1 MLIASGPARGGGGTL
16 AYKGARED
24 WAFHRPSALRS
35 VGASQARASRASED
49 RHRGGAASGRTTPRA
64 SLRSSQRPDSQV
76 AAAGHSRRVPVQ
88 TQTPA
93 ARGLTCARP
102 PPYFPPLLLFLS
114 SPASRP
120 PQTPDT
126 SDVCLRR
133 ALAMERLV
141 ARRTF
146 PMIARTSACRSL
158 FGPVDHEELGRELQM
173 RLAELSAED
182 QRRWDYN
189 FQLDMPL
196 RGPGRLQWTEVD
208 SDSVPAFYR
217 ETVQV
222 GRCRLLLA
230 PRPRPDGAVNSPP
243 PGPPADESLDGLE
256 EAPASPSSG
265 PAVAPAQ
272 AAAPAPQ
279 EGAEQEAVPP
289 PRGQEP
295 QAEPPHSG
303 ISGRPAPGTAA
314 AATNTAASG
323 AAVATTAAAGGAAIK
338 KLSGPLISGESRA
351 APPRPGSALLC
362 PAGRVPRPSGASL
375 GPRLLRG
382 VKGPAA
388 RAARLPLHPV
398 PTLWSCSREVRPGGL
413 GGRALVPSEH
423 DPRRGR
429 RSPSS
434 GAARRPDRGAEGV
447 KRGGSPGGLGR
458 GTRGNAYTAHCA
470 AT

>member
-1 MLIASGPARGGGGTL
+1 MLVLPPFTLRRAHRLGQGHQSPKINEQRPTQDSAAHDLPAAQSQANVKTNVLSAMRYPQLRQLSNCRDQEPERRWHLPPPLKLREPGPPARKLRCSLGLQDETSPEPDGAPGPA
-16 AYKGARED
+16 
-24 WAFHRPSALRS
+24 
-35 VGASQARASRASED
+35 SQ
-49 RHRGGAASGRTTPRA
+49 P
-64 SLRSSQRPDSQV
+64 
-76 AAAGHSRRVPVQ
+76 
-88 TQTPA
+88 
-93 ARGLTCARP
+93 
-102 PPYFPPLLLFLS
+102 
-114 SPASRP
+114 SPAPTRP
-120 PQTPDT
+120 MPISLCGAPAETPDT

-338 KLSGPLISGESRA
+338 KLSGPLISGVLSPSDFFAKRKRPAPEAKASNEVPAGCA
-351 APPRPGSALLC
+351 APGAAPAVGSAEQT
-362 PAGRVPRPSGASL
+362 PRK
-375 GPRLLRG
+375 RLR
-382 VKGPAA
+382 
-388 RAARLPLHPV
+388 
-398 PTLWSCSREVRPGGL
+398 
-413 GGRALVPSEH
+413 
-423 DPRRGR
+423 
-429 RSPSS
+429 
-434 GAARRPDRGAEGV
+434 
-447 KRGGSPGGLGR
+447 
-458 GTRGNAYTAHCA
+458 
-470 AT
+470 

>member
-1 MLIASGPARGGGGTL
+1 
-16 AYKGARED
+16 
-24 WAFHRPSALRS
+24 
-35 VGASQARASRASED
+35 
-49 RHRGGAASGRTTPRA
+49 
-64 SLRSSQRPDSQV
+64 
-76 AAAGHSRRVPVQ
+76 
-88 TQTPA
+88 
-93 ARGLTCARP
+93 
-102 PPYFPPLLLFLS
+102 
-114 SPASRP
+114 
-120 PQTPDT
+120 
-126 SDVCLRR
+126 
-133 ALAMERLV
+133 MERLV

-230 PRPRPDGAVNSPP
+230 PRPRPDGAVNNPP
-243 PGPPADESLDGLE
+243 PGPPADESVDGLG

-265 PAVAPAQ
+265 PAVVPAQ

-279 EGAEQEAVPP
+279 EGSELEAVPP
-289 PRGQEP
+289 PRSQEP

-314 AATNTAASG
+314 AATSAA
-323 AAVATTAAAGGAAIK
+323 AAATTAAAGGAAIK

-362 PAGRVPRPSGASL
+362 PAGRVPQPSGASL

-382 VKGPAA
+382 VKGPAP
-388 RAARLPLHPV
+388 RGARLHPHPV
-398 PTLWSCSREVRPGGL
+398 PTPWSCSREVRTGGL

-423 DPRRGR
+423 GPRRGH

-434 GAARRPDRGAEGV
+434 GAARSRDCGAEGV

>member
-1 MLIASGPARGGGGTL
+1 MC
-16 AYKGARED
+16 
-24 WAFHRPSALRS
+24 LRS
-35 VGASQARASRASED
+35 
-49 RHRGGAASGRTTPRA
+49 
-64 SLRSSQRPDSQV
+64 
-76 AAAGHSRRVPVQ
+76 
-88 TQTPA
+88 
-93 ARGLTCARP
+93 
-102 PPYFPPLLLFLS
+102 
-114 SPASRP
+114 
-120 PQTPDT
+120 
-126 SDVCLRR
+126 

-141 ARRTF
+141 ARRNF
-146 PMIARTSACRSL
+146 PMIARTSACRNL

-173 RLAELSAED
+173 RLAELNAED

-196 RGPGRLQWTEVD
+196 PGPGRLQWTEVD
-208 SDSVPAFYR
+208 SESVPAFYR

-230 PRPRPDGAVNSPP
+230 PRPRPDGAANSPP
-243 PGPPADESLDGLE
+243 PGALAEESLDGLG

-265 PAVAPAQ
+265 QAVAPAQ

-289 PRGQEP
+289 PRSQEP

-303 ISGRPAPGTAA
+303 ISGRPAPSTAA
-314 AATNTAASG
+314 AGTNTAANAAG
-323 AAVATTAAAGGAAIK
+323 AATTAAAGGAAIK

-362 PAGRVPRPSGASL
+362 PASRVPRPSGASL

-388 RAARLPLHPV
+388 RGARLCPHPV
-398 PTLWSCSREVRPGGL
+398 PTLWSCSREVRTGGL
-413 GGRALVPSEH
+413 GGRALFPSEH
-423 DPRRGR
+423 DPRRGH

-434 GAARRPDRGAEGV
+434 GAAWRRNRGAEWV

-458 GTRGNAYTAHCA
+458 GTRGNA
-470 AT
+470 

>member
-1 MLIASGPARGGGGTL
+1 
-16 AYKGARED
+16 
-24 WAFHRPSALRS
+24 
-35 VGASQARASRASED
+35 
-49 RHRGGAASGRTTPRA
+49 
-64 SLRSSQRPDSQV
+64 
-76 AAAGHSRRVPVQ
+76 
-88 TQTPA
+88 
-93 ARGLTCARP
+93 
-102 PPYFPPLLLFLS
+102 
-114 SPASRP
+114 
-120 PQTPDT
+120 
-126 SDVCLRR
+126 
-133 ALAMERLV
+133 MERLV

-208 SDSVPAFYR
+208 SESVPAFYR

-243 PGPPADESLDGLE
+243 PGPPADESLDGLG

-279 EGAEQEAVPP
+279 ESAEPEAVSP
-289 PRGQEP
+289 PRSQEP

-314 AATNTAASG
+314 AATTAAAG
-323 AAVATTAAAGGAAIK
+323 AAAAATTAAAGGAAIK
-338 KLSGPLISGESRA
+338 KLSGPLISDFFAKRKRPAPEAKASNEVPAGCA
-351 APPRPGSALLC
+351 APGAAPAVGSAEQT
-362 PAGRVPRPSGASL
+362 PRK
-375 GPRLLRG
+375 RLR
-382 VKGPAA
+382 
-388 RAARLPLHPV
+388 
-398 PTLWSCSREVRPGGL
+398 
-413 GGRALVPSEH
+413 
-423 DPRRGR
+423 
-429 RSPSS
+429 
-434 GAARRPDRGAEGV
+434 
-447 KRGGSPGGLGR
+447 
-458 GTRGNAYTAHCA
+458 
-470 AT
+470 